1 MEGKGPIKQIQ
12 HHHLTF
18 MPLASIIELLTD
30 EFQVTSDIEQ
40 VLGIRMKFIKYALLT
55 YPQLQ
60 IYKKPNIKGNA
71 KYCRIAA
78 KL

>member
-1 MEGKGPIKQIQ
+1 
-12 HHHLTF
+12 
-18 MPLASIIELLTD
+18 
-30 EFQVTSDIEQ
+30 
-40 VLGIRMKFIKYALLT
+40 MKFIKYALLT

-78 KL
+78 KIYEISPNKKWAEISHL

>member
-1 MEGKGPIKQIQ
+1 
-12 HHHLTF
+12 

-30 EFQVTSDIEQ
+30 EFQVTGDIEQ

-60 IYKKPNIKGNA
+60 IYEKDQA
-71 KYCRIAA
+71 
-78 KL
+78 